1 MKERG
6 LGFSALVP
14 GCGVYKPCVRC
25 QRGISSLFR
34 PPRLLLL
41 KMQRLSLFFVA
52 VAGLQGALGQSSLY
66 VPGFDAQAL
75 SVEVAGVADG
85 HTTFIIQPAPDATD
99 SDGFVGTATLVEGS
113 DYASLTYVAP
123 DPSAALTIGYAC
135 SINSGVAVCS
145 GEAAGATILETETVS
160 AFGVEGGATETAAG
174 TVATGSSSTLKAGS
188 SSTAKTGSGS
198 SSGTAASTG
207 TSSGSA
213 ASSTQS
219 NSSSAISASSKIV
232 MGAMGV
238 LLGLVSVL

>member
-1 MKERG
+1 
-6 LGFSALVP
+6 
-14 GCGVYKPCVRC
+14 
-25 QRGISSLFR
+25 
-34 PPRLLLL
+34 
-41 KMQRLSLFFVA
+41 MQRLSLFFVA

-123 DPSAALTIGYAC
+123 DPSSAFTVGYAC
-135 SINSGVAVCS
+135 SIASGVAVCS
-145 GEAAGATILETETVS
+145 GEAAGVTILETETVS

-188 SSTAKTGSGS
+188 STAKTGSGS
-198 SSGTAASTG
+198 SSGTATSTG

-213 ASSTQS
+213 ASSIQS
-219 NSSSAISASSKIV
+219 NSSSAISASSKTV

>member
-1 MKERG
+1 M
-6 LGFSALVP
+6 LLIAMDSSAQVLVP
-14 GCGVYKPCVRC
+14 L
-25 QRGISSLFR
+25 LF
-34 PPRLLLL
+34 PPY
-41 KMQRLSLFFVA
+41 SIA
-52 VAGLQGALGQSSLY
+52 
-66 VPGFDAQAL
+66 
-75 SVEVAGVADG
+75 
-85 HTTFIIQPAPDATD
+85 HAPK
-99 SDGFVGTATLVEGS
+99 ATLVEGS

-135 SINSGVAVCS
+135 SIDSGVAVCS

>member
-1 MKERG
+1 MSKSLVWLMVTLR
-6 LGFSALVP
+6 LSFSPRLMLLIAMDSSAQVLVP
-14 GCGVYKPCVRC
+14 LL
-25 QRGISSLFR
+25 S
-34 PPRLLLL
+34 PPY
-41 KMQRLSLFFVA
+41 SIA
-52 VAGLQGALGQSSLY
+52 
-66 VPGFDAQAL
+66 
-75 SVEVAGVADG
+75 
-85 HTTFIIQPAPDATD
+85 HAPK
-99 SDGFVGTATLVEGS
+99 ATLVEGS

-135 SINSGVAVCS
+135 SIDSGVAVCS

>member
-1 MKERG
+1 MVTLR
-6 LGFSALVP
+6 LSFSPRLMLLIAMDSSAQVLVP
-14 GCGVYKPCVRC
+14 L
-25 QRGISSLFR
+25 LF
-34 PPRLLLL
+34 PPY
-41 KMQRLSLFFVA
+41 SIA
-52 VAGLQGALGQSSLY
+52 
-66 VPGFDAQAL
+66 
-75 SVEVAGVADG
+75 
-85 HTTFIIQPAPDATD
+85 HAPK
-99 SDGFVGTATLVEGS
+99 ATLVEGS

-135 SINSGVAVCS
+135 SIDSGVAVCS

-174 TVATGSSSTLKAGS
+174 TVATGSSSTLKAG

>member
-1 MKERG
+1 
-6 LGFSALVP
+6 
-14 GCGVYKPCVRC
+14 
-25 QRGISSLFR
+25 
-34 PPRLLLL
+34 
-41 KMQRLSLFFVA
+41 MQRLSLFFVA

-85 HTTFIIQPAPDATD
+85 HTTFIIQPAPDATG

-123 DPSAALTIGYAC
+123 DPSSAFTVGYAC
-135 SINSGVAVCS
+135 SIASGVAVCS
-145 GEAAGATILETETVS
+145 GEAAGVTILETETVS

-174 TVATGSSSTLKAGS
+174 TVTTGSSSTLKAGS

-198 SSGTAASTG
+198 SSGTA

-219 NSSSAISASSKIV
+219 NSSSAISASSKTV

-238 LLGLVSVL
+238 ILCLVSVL

>member
-1 MKERG
+1 
-6 LGFSALVP
+6 
-14 GCGVYKPCVRC
+14 
-25 QRGISSLFR
+25 
-34 PPRLLLL
+34 
-41 KMQRLSLFFVA
+41 MQRLSLFFVA
-52 VAGLQGALGQSSLY
+52 VVGLQGALGQSSLY

-75 SVEVAGVADG
+75 SVEVGGVADG

-123 DPSAALTIGYAC
+123 DPSSAFTVGYAC
-135 SINSGVAVCS
+135 SIASGVAVCS
-145 GEAAGATILETETVS
+145 GEAAGVTILETETVS

-198 SSGTAASTG
+198 SSGTA

-219 NSSSAISASSKIV
+219 NSSCAISASSKTI